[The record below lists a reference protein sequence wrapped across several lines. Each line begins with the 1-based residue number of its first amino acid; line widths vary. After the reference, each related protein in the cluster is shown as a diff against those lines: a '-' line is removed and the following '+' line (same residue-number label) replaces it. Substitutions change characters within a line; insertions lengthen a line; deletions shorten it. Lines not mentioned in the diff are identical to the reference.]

1 MSDLPLRSRSATEIL
16 DAAFQIYKRH
26 ALQFILVTGLAYA
39 PWLVIQLAFLREA
52 LKVTNS
58 STTTLSWAFGLNAIG
73 SFIVYSLMAGV
84 LIRSGSRAYLYGEP
98 SDLQDAIRDVLP
110 KVFRIIGATIARSVI
125 MGAGALAMLFAIP
138 LALINPALMFLG
150 IIPVCIWFGY
160 FFARFVAAT
169 SAIVLED
176 VGVDKALSRSSA
188 LTRGLKW
195 HVLRTY
201 LIMFALYM
209 VLAVGVVGIL
219 ALTDSVVV
227 QAVTQTVL
235 TIIGYPIVGLTEML
249 LYYDLRIRKEGFDIE
264 VMAGA
269 LDAQPQQAASS

>member
-1 MSDLPLRSRSATEIL
+1 
-16 DAAFQIYKRH
+16 
-26 ALQFILVTGLAYA
+26 
-39 PWLVIQLAFLREA
+39 
-52 LKVTNS
+52 
-58 STTTLSWAFGLNAIG
+58 
-73 SFIVYSLMAGV
+73 
-84 LIRSGSRAYLYGEP
+84 
-98 SDLQDAIRDVLP
+98 
-110 KVFRIIGATIARSVI
+110 
-125 MGAGALAMLFAIP
+125 MLFAMP
-138 LALINPALMFLG
+138 LALINPALMVLG
-150 IIPVCIWFGY
+150 IIPVCVWFAY
-160 FFARFVAAT
+160 FFARFAAAT

-209 VLAVGVVGIL
+209 VLGVGLMMVI
-219 ALTDSVVV
+219 ALTQSVVITTV
-227 QAVTQTVL
+227 SQTLLV
-235 TIIGYPIVGLTEML
+235 IVGYPIVGLTEML